1 MCLCRKYRFNE
12 FSKIEDKSRPPLPET
27 ELSTDVEIGDVRSR
41 GVSVAA
47 PGGQWRPGDDEIAA
61 NPDLTL
67 SSSDGQSS
75 QTTQGIFVSY
85 FQIDVVINSA
95 SHH

>member
-1 MCLCRKYRFNE
+1 M
-12 FSKIEDKSRPPLPET
+12 
-27 ELSTDVEIGDVRSR
+27 
-41 GVSVAA
+41 SVAA
-47 PGGQWRPGDDEIAA
+47 PEGQWRPGDDEIAA